1 MMAFLKG
8 CLIRVTR
15 NRKLIV
21 SWGSALLI
29 FSAPVIAKEL
39 PPGTVISAANIDQV
53 WSDTFEGH
61 TIESLLTERRKIL
74 IREYHL
80 KMKLKRSEPIQMPDH
95 WVAAT
100 KKFSGQVQ
108 YDDKARDVKGY
119 VAGLPFPVINLEDP
133 YAGIKI
139 AWNSFLATALS
150 VNATV
155 ISAGF
160 NQLSMDKG
168 FERGPLG
175 VNNQVRFT
183 GRTSEPHALGDGS
196 VVKKSVIL
204 TTAPYDN
211 AGLGAFTIN
220 YRDGRPDDVWA
231 YIKSVRRIRRISGNN
246 WMDSLAGTD
255 LVGDDNYALDAHPNW
270 YKSFKVIGKRWILA
284 SAHGSD
290 FNARAAL
297 PLEKRLN
304 LQEKPYGMPIDIAYE
319 PREVFIVEG
328 IPPDEHPYSKK
339 ILYADV
345 EIPSVFWEMDA
356 YDRKGAY
363 WKWASIIDAQCQ
375 HTDGQPGLCPTD
387 YPIYDFQKN
396 HATFITVL
404 SKGYKG
410 NVKEDPEKYAPSI
423 IEKMIATGGV
433 Q

>member
-1 MMAFLKG
+1 
-8 CLIRVTR
+8 
-15 NRKLIV
+15 
-21 SWGSALLI
+21 
-29 FSAPVIAKEL
+29 
-39 PPGTVISAANIDQV
+39 
-53 WSDTFEGH
+53 
-61 TIESLLTERRKIL
+61 
-74 IREYHL
+74 
-80 KMKLKRSEPIQMPDH
+80 
-95 WVAAT
+95 
-100 KKFSGQVQ
+100 
-108 YDDKARDVKGY
+108 VKGY
-119 VAGLPFPVINLEDP
+119 VAGLPFPVIKPEDP

-255 LVGDDNYALDAHPNW
+255 LVGDDNYALDAHPDW

-339 ILYADV
+339 ILYTDV
-345 EIPSVFWEMDA
+345 EIPSVFWEMDV